1 MFVVAVECAEDVGWY
16 VFDHWLLVSK
26 GYVVAGKVAE
36 FVPDSVV
43 AHVMNGIAHEFL
55 CYSFSLRRAIK
66 VQSIV
71 NLQEHLR
78 LSVDIGM

>member
-1 MFVVAVECAEDVGWY
+1 MFVVAIECAEDVGWY
-16 VFDHWLLVSK
+16 VFDHWLLVGK

-43 AHVMNGIAHEFL
+43 AHVVHGIAHEFL

-78 LSVDIGM
+78 LFVGGGV